1 MILTEPHAINRLRH
15 ALTRMETAVAGM
27 AFLLLLGL
35 VFGQVIA
42 RNFLASSIPG
52 ADI

>member
-1 MILTEPHAINRLRH
+1 MILPEPHAINRLRH

-35 VFGQVIA
+35 FPDG
-42 RNFLASSIPG
+42 IPRAWFTRRAHG
-52 ADI
+52 